1 MAVIAV
7 QGYDGVLGYSAR
19 IVYGVIFSKKYPDSI
34 SASPPGSEPTYYF
47 RGWDPDNSRFCYWNT
62 TAPLV
67 DPVSVSPPAIVAN
80 ITRKTVLSIS

>member
-1 MAVIAV
+1 MAVITV

-19 IVYGVIFSKKYPDSI
+19 IVYGLIFNTVYNQTSTG
-34 SASPPGSEPTYYF
+34 GSTEPTYEF

-62 TAPLV
+62 TTPLV